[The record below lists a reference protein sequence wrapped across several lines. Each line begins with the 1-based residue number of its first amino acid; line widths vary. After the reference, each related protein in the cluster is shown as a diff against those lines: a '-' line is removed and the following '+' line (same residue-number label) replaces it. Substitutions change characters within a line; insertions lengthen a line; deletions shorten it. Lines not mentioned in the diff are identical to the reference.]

1 MQPQE
6 VLGGERYLLG
16 QDRLILVLENEAVH
30 RLWLLPS
37 TQCLKRPH

>member
-6 VLGGERYLLG
+6 VLEGERYLLG
-16 QDRLILVLENEAVH
+16 QDRLILVLKNETVR

-37 TQCLKRPH
+37 TQRLKRPH